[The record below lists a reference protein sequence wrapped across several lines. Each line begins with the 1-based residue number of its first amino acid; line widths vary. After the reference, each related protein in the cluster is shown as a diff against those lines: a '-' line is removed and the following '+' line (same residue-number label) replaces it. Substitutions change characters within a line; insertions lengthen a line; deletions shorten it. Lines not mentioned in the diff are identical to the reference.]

1 MSSLPIFDYGAPA
14 SDGEADGDDDDAA
27 RDPRSRSGAGGVD
40 PSVAPASA
48 SERIAPPEGADEL
61 VSNAQWQW
69 AISASDAASPDAAR
83 STPRVA
89 AADAPPRRPALRAR
103 SSTSPTTGPRT
114 TRAATLPPVA
124 EHPTSSPGPSPAAAE
139 VVAAARQRQAADREK
154 LLVVERLVE
163 RECESTSELR
173 TLVARMT
180 SEEFIAACQERC
192 LAGRCGW
199 PLCSSAPR
207 GAERDSERPRGKYR
221 VALAERKVYLRG
233 DLDMFC
239 GDAHRK
245 EAETLGCSL
254 ALNLE
259 EGTSNT
265 GASSEGAK
273 KDARSREK
281 ADATR
286 SGLEGFGGVGA
297 SEKKKTGTGKKGAP
311 ASAPD
316 ANDAAS
322 ITKSLVV
329 ERFAPRRPTDPAP
342 TAPGSVDGRRVA
354 DAVEGFRPKELLPVG
369 KKAISSKEK
378 PSRNP
383 PEGEKQKKR
392 SVTFEVPPEPRADAG
407 IPAVR
412 PEAESGGAFARA
424 SAASARELDEALD
437 REVRRDADNASL
449 DVSGSKATF
458 YFDVFQ
464 EGPEK
469 ANKAGANVMGT
480 FSEGQ
485 LKRVDAE
492 EETDPSALENDPKD
506 DEALS
511 DENDEGVPKGE
522 GSAEEAEKEEAS
534 KAAARER
541 EALRAAFAG
550 RPSDAAA
557 SEGTETDAETD
568 AETEA
573 SDDDAAGPGPGAA
586 PPVSEFGA
594 TWMMLDGWVTR
605 ATFHHLAGEGAGAS
619 SSRDGALPPGDG
631 SPPELPPRGGF
642 AGRMSDAAAIE
653 LSRAIPAAR
662 EALGLR
668 ASIAALELQLGKLLR
683 TFFFRSAV
691 PALRPERWALVA
703 AIMLEAEAV
712 RMAREARR
720 AGAEG
725 GANDETP
732 ARTPTLPSLAE
743 DAEGEAFGAGM
754 KALTRRA
761 RATDEEKAAYLDLLL
776 GKCAEGW

>member
-1 MSSLPIFDYGAPA
+1 M
-14 SDGEADGDDDDAA
+14 
-27 RDPRSRSGAGGVD
+27 
-40 PSVAPASA
+40 
-48 SERIAPPEGADEL
+48 
-61 VSNAQWQW
+61 
-69 AISASDAASPDAAR
+69 
-83 STPRVA
+83 
-89 AADAPPRRPALRAR
+89 
-103 SSTSPTTGPRT
+103 
-114 TRAATLPPVA
+114 
-124 EHPTSSPGPSPAAAE
+124 
-139 VVAAARQRQAADREK
+139 
-154 LLVVERLVE
+154 
-163 RECESTSELR
+163 
-173 TLVARMT
+173 
-180 SEEFIAACQERC
+180 
-192 LAGRCGW
+192 
-199 PLCSSAPR
+199 
-207 GAERDSERPRGKYR
+207 
-221 VALAERKVYLRG
+221 
-233 DLDMFC
+233 
-239 GDAHRK
+239 
-245 EAETLGCSL
+245 
-254 ALNLE
+254 
-259 EGTSNT
+259 
-265 GASSEGAK
+265 
-273 KDARSREK
+273 
-281 ADATR
+281 
-286 SGLEGFGGVGA
+286 
-297 SEKKKTGTGKKGAP
+297 
-311 ASAPD
+311 
-316 ANDAAS
+316 
-322 ITKSLVV
+322 
-329 ERFAPRRPTDPAP
+329 
-342 TAPGSVDGRRVA
+342 
-354 DAVEGFRPKELLPVG
+354 
-369 KKAISSKEK
+369 
-378 PSRNP
+378 
-383 PEGEKQKKR
+383 
-392 SVTFEVPPEPRADAG
+392 TFEVPPEPRADAG

-492 EETDPSALENDPKD
+492 EETDPSAVENDPED

-631 SPPELPPRGGF
+631 SPRSFPRGGF

-683 TFFFRSAV
+683 TFFFHSAA
-691 PALRPERWALVA
+691 PALRRSGGRWSP
-703 AIMLEAEAV
+703 
-712 RMAREARR
+712 RSCSKPRPSGWRARR
-720 AGAEG
+720 G
-725 GANDETP
+725 GREP
-732 ARTPTLPSLAE
+732 RGARTTKPPPEPPPSRRSRR
-743 DAEGEAFGAGM
+743 
-754 KALTRRA
+754 TPRA
-761 RATDEEKAAYLDLLL
+761 RRSAP
-776 GKCAEGW
+776 G